1 MIADDVGSLGFI
13 GKGASK
19 TFYGGSEFRVGAVEC
34 CGVTVFR
41 AYGFP
46 CVFVLQR
53 VCHARVPWLRGYLS
67 SANSAQLTTM

>member
-1 MIADDVGSLGFI
+1 MIADDVGSIGFI
-13 GKGASK
+13 GKGASRE

-46 CVFVLQR
+46 CGFVRCNGCVMQE
-53 VCHARVPWLRGYLS
+53 CPG
-67 SANSAQLTTM
+67 